1 MSPSI
6 SPLTSPKDTALP
18 KEWSSSVA
26 ESAPAT
32 LATTS
37 TMDPKRLQHFH
48 SQYPDYDEN
57 DSDLPLWIE
66 GVDTTYAPF
75 IPTSTRRVLLALELA
90 RISSRD
96 KVLDVGSGDG
106 RFCYAAVEL
115 FGAQKATGIE
125 FEQDLVD
132 QSTALAQTLVDQ
144 GRIEFQRA
152 DLTDWRQSPVMLS
165 KEWTAIIVF
174 LSPEGGSDMEDWLV
188 QEFERGVKIVA
199 LVFDLKHLKGLRCSY
214 EDSQEG
220 LWIYEK
226 EGKEEQQL

>member
-6 SPLTSPKDTALP
+6 APLTSTMETSLP
-18 KEWSSSVA
+18 KEFSSSV
-26 ESAPAT
+26 EDSAPAT

-37 TMDPKRLQHFH
+37 TMDPKQLQHFQ

-57 DSDLPLWIE
+57 ESDLPLWIE

-90 RISSRD
+90 RISPQD

-132 QSTALAQTLVDQ
+132 KSTALAQTLVDQ
-144 GRIEFQRA
+144 GRVEFQRA

-226 EGKEEQQL
+226 EDKEQQQ

>member
-6 SPLTSPKDTALP
+6 ASL
-18 KEWSSSVA
+18 SSSQEASLSKDSTSSV
-26 ESAPAT
+26 EVSAPAT
-32 LATTS
+32 TSATVS

-57 DSDLPLWIE
+57 ESDLPLWIE

-90 RISSRD
+90 RITSQD

-132 QSTALAQTLVDQ
+132 KSTALAQTWVDQ

-174 LSPEGGSDMEDWLV
+174 LSPEGGSDMEDWLL

-199 LVFDLKHLKGLRCSY
+199 LVFDLKHLKGLHCTY

-226 EGKEEQQL
+226 EGKEKQ